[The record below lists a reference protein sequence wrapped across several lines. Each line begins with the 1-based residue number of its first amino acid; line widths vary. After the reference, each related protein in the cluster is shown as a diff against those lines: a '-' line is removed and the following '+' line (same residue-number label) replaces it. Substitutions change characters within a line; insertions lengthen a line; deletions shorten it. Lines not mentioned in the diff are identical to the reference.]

1 MSNPPRNIRQEL
13 ANKHKNNQSSQSQRV
28 RTATKA
34 TTKQHQ
40 QRSEKFRPGASTCTP
55 PTPPNNQNKDNTG
68 ETKALTPPPSTHRP
82 ITQHTQYM
90 TSLTSETFVFQSRG
104 DDMHYHFRDGEALQ
118 NTVPAVARLFARAI
132 AMPNLKPPVI
142 NAAMAQAYYQRIK
155 ACVPEACQPFEP
167 LMTLYLTD
175 KTTPAM
181 IVEAK
186 ATGLVVACKL
196 YPAGA
201 TTNSDS
207 GVTDLNNIGPA
218 LEKMAEVGM
227 LLLVHGEV
235 TRPDCDVFDKEAK
248 FIEEQMRPLVAK
260 VPSLRVVMEHV
271 TTSEAVAFVS
281 SGGNNLAAT
290 ITPQH
295 LMYNRNAIF
304 HKGCRPHMYCLPIL
318 KRETHRQALVA
329 AVRSGN
335 PKFFLGTDSAPHAKG
350 KKESSCGCA
359 GCYSAH
365 GALEMYA
372 EVFAAE
378 NALPLLEAFACHYGA
393 DYYGLPRNDGSTCGS
408 VTLTNEPWLVPEE
421 LPFGGEVVVPL
432 KAGEMMQWKG
442 TRLNA

>member
-1 MSNPPRNIRQEL
+1 M
-13 ANKHKNNQSSQSQRV
+13 
-28 RTATKA
+28 A
-34 TTKQHQ
+34 TTDTTIIFQ
-40 QRSEKFRPGASTCTP
+40 Q
-55 PTPPNNQNKDNTG
+55 Q
-68 ETKALTPPPSTHRP
+68 
-82 ITQHTQYM
+82 
-90 TSLTSETFVFQSRG
+90 G
-104 DDMHYHFRDGEALQ
+104 DDMHYHFRDGVALR

-132 AMPNLKPPVI
+132 AMPNLKPPVV
-142 NAAMAQAYYQRIK
+142 NAEMACAYYQRIK
-155 ACVPEACQPFEP
+155 DCVPEECQPFEP

-175 KTTPAM
+175 KTTPEM

-186 ATGLVVACKL
+186 ETGLVVACKL

-207 GVTDLNNIGPA
+207 GVTDLDNIGPA

-235 TRPDCDVFDKEAK
+235 TRSDCDVFDKEAK
-248 FIEEQMRPLVAK
+248 FIEEKMKPLVAK

-271 TTSEAVAFVS
+271 TTSEAVEFVTN
-281 SGGNNLAAT
+281 GGENLAAT

-304 HKGCRPHMYCLPIL
+304 NKGCRPHMYCLPIL
-318 KRETHRQALVA
+318 KRETHRRALVA
-329 AVRSGN
+329 AVASGN

-350 KKESSCGCA
+350 KKESACGCA

-378 NALPLLEAFACHYGA
+378 NILPLLEAFACHHGA
-393 DYYGLPRNDGSTCGS
+393 DYYGLPRNDGGETGT
-408 VTLTNEPWLVPEE
+408 VTLAKEPWEVPAE
-421 LPFGGEVVVPL
+421 LPFGDDIVVPL

-442 TRLNA
+442 TRT

>member
-1 MSNPPRNIRQEL
+1 MS
-13 ANKHKNNQSSQSQRV
+13 ASSNV
-28 RTATKA
+28 TL
-34 TTKQHQ
+34 
-40 QRSEKFRPGASTCTP
+40 RSK
-55 PTPPNNQNKDNTG
+55 
-68 ETKALTPPPSTHRP
+68 
-82 ITQHTQYM
+82 
-90 TSLTSETFVFQSRG
+90 G
-104 DDMHYHFRDGEALQ
+104 DDMHYHFRDGVSLQ
-118 NTVPAVARLFARAI
+118 HTVPAVARLFARAI
-132 AMPNLKPPVI
+132 AMPNLKPPVV
-142 NAAMAQAYYQRIK
+142 NAEMALAYYQRIK
-155 ACVPEACQPFEP
+155 DCVPEDCEPFEP

-175 KTTPAM
+175 QTTPEM
-181 IVEAK
+181 IADAK
-186 ATGLVVACKL
+186 ATGLIVACKL

-207 GVTDLNNIGPA
+207 GVTDLDNIGPA

-248 FIEEQMRPLVAK
+248 FIEEKMRPLVAK

-281 SGGNNLAAT
+281 DGGPNLAAT

-318 KRETHRQALVA
+318 KRESHRQALVA

-350 KKESSCGCA
+350 KKESACGCA

-393 DYYGLPRNDGSTCGS
+393 DYYGLPRNDGSKTGT
-408 VTLTNEPWLVPEE
+408 VTLANEPWKVPSE
-421 LPFGGEVVVPL
+421 LPFGEDVVVPL
-432 KAGEMMQWKG
+432 KAGEMMQWRG
-442 TRLNA
+442 TCVLQKE